1 MSLHIHRFV
10 DSVKAHEARGQ
21 KDFSMPMR
29 DAKDLHADITKLLLT
44 LEQLHEQ
51 PPPLDEAMRTWWQ
64 NIQDDGGLRLTYE
77 GFYVFENLLE
87 LSSYSFELPE
97 KLLTPKNLLAMD
109 RRMTCPY
116 YMVNNRKLNKIIM
129 FGSKEAMMA
138 TLHGDMQRF
147 ITSLSY

>member
-1 MSLHIHRFV
+1 
-10 DSVKAHEARGQ
+10 
-21 KDFSMPMR
+21 
-29 DAKDLHADITKLLLT
+29 
-44 LEQLHEQ
+44 
-51 PPPLDEAMRTWWQ
+51 
-64 NIQDDGGLRLTYE
+64 
-77 GFYVFENLLE
+77 VFENLLE

>member
-1 MSLHIHRFV
+1 MLN
-10 DSVKAHEARGQ
+10 K
-21 KDFSMPMR
+21 
-29 DAKDLHADITKLLLT
+29 LT
-44 LEQLHEQ
+44 LTQELITRYPDAPTME
-51 PPPLDEAMRTWWQ
+51 EAMVSWWQ

-77 GFYVFENLLE
+77 GFYVFENLLG

-97 KLLTPKNLLAMD
+97 KLLTPRNLLALD

-116 YMVNNRKLNKIIM
+116 YMVNNRKLNKLVM

-147 ITSLSY
+147 IASLSY

>member
-1 MSLHIHRFV
+1 MLNKFQLTQELITRYPDAPSL
-10 DSVKAHEARGQ
+10 D
-21 KDFSMPMR
+21 
-29 DAKDLHADITKLLLT
+29 DA
-44 LEQLHEQ
+44 
-51 PPPLDEAMRTWWQ
+51 MVTWWQ
-64 NIQDDGGLRLTYE
+64 NIRDDGGLRLTYK

-97 KLLTPKNLLAMD
+97 KLLTPKNLLALD

-116 YMVNNRKLNKIIM
+116 YMVNNRKLNKLVM